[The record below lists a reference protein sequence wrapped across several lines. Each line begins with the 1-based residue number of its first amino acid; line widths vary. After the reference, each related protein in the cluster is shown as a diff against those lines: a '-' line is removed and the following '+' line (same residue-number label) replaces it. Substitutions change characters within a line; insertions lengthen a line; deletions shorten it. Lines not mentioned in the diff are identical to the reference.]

1 MSELLNNLEIFCKNI
16 VNDKEESEEMDS
28 IIYED
33 DVINVYFEIP
43 QITTK
48 EQKKALLEYQLEY
61 EKRQEE
67 ALGYDDYEYILYE
80 AIKMYF
86 N

>member
-67 ALGYDDYEYILYE
+67 ALGYDDYEYILCE